1 MATDV
6 LSKIGLV
13 VVELFGFLAIAR
25 AALAGGWIFFEAD
38 YFLKMLLI

>member
-1 MATDV
+1 MAIDV
-6 LSKIGLV
+6 LGKIGLV

-38 YFLKMLLI
+38 YFLNILLI

>member
-1 MATDV
+1 MVIDV
-6 LSKIGLV
+6 LSELGLV